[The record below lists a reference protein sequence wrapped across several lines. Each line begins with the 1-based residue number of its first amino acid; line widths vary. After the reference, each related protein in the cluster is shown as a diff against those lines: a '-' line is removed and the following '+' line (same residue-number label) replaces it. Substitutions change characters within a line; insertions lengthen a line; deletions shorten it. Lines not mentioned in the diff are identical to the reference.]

1 MAPAMVQR
9 LLQQANA
16 RPVQNQDP
24 GLTGFASKDEANK
37 YGQQVH
43 VPYYDYTRQAEATL
57 PRMYAP
63 AFQAINDQFNPQF
76 ARAKTFLAGNPY
88 TGRSG
93 AGARLNRLLL
103 QEAYGSLGRS
113 LGQTSAGAAGQG
125 LDLLSQLIQ
134 RRVGSR
140 QQQQQTEQEKK
151 RSTGD
156 YVAAGLG
163 AVGGALA

>member
-1 MAPAMVQR
+1 VGNFYQNLAAQAPRGQSR
-9 LLQQANA
+9 S
-16 RPVQNQDP
+16 DP
-24 GLTGFASKDEANK
+24 GLTGFANKDEAVK

-43 VPYYDYTRQAEATL
+43 VPYADYTRQAEATI

-63 AFQAINDQFNPQF
+63 AFQAINEQFAPQF
-76 ARAKTFLAGNPY
+76 QGAKNYLAANPY
-88 TGRSG
+88 AGRSG
-93 AGARLNRLLL
+93 AANRMNRLLM
-103 QEAYGSLGRS
+103 QSAYGELGRS

-125 LDLLSQLIQ
+125 LDLLTQLIG

-151 RSTGD
+151 RSAGD
-156 YVAAGLG
+156 YVAAGIG